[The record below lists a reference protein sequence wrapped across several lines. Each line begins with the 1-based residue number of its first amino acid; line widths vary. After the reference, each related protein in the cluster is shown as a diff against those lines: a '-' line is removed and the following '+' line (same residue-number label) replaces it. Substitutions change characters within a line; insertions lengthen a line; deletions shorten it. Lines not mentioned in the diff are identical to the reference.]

1 MKRTETLASVDRK
14 KFVRDSFDQNDKTR
28 QAADT
33 ANIWG
38 FVLVLVA
45 VGLLFIGFINS
56 YEINREID
64 YIIAYSLG
72 LSSSI
77 AMSIAC
83 FQRAPRLRRTADSL
97 DYQLM
102 AAFPDWQDLLKE
114 ACEEYQK

>member
-14 KFVRDSFDQNDKTR
+14 KFVRDSFAQNDKTR

-38 FVLVLVA
+38 FVLMLVV
-45 VGLLFIGFINS
+45 VGLIFIGFIHFD
-56 YEINREID
+56 EIYSVID
-64 YIIAYSLG
+64 YIITYTLALA
-72 LSSSI
+72 SSI

-102 AAFPDWQDLLKE
+102 AAFPNWQNLLKE
-114 ACEEYQK
+114 VCEEDQK

>member
-14 KFVRDSFDQNDKTR
+14 KFVRGSFDQNDKTR

-33 ANIWG
+33 AFIWG
-38 FVLVLVA
+38 FVFVLVA
-45 VGLLFIGFINS
+45 VSLIFIGFINS
-56 YEINREID
+56 YKIYSEID
-64 YIIAYSLG
+64 NIITYSLG
-72 LSSSI
+72 IASSI
-77 AMSIAC
+77 ALSIAC

-114 ACEEYQK
+114 ACEEDQK

>member
-14 KFVRDSFDQNDKTR
+14 KFVRDSFAQNDKTR

-45 VGLLFIGFINS
+45 VGLIFIGFINS
-56 YEINREID
+56 YEIYSKID
-64 YIIAYSLG
+64 NIITYTLALA
-72 LSSSI
+72 SSI
-77 AMSIAC
+77 ALSIAC

-114 ACEEYQK
+114 ACEEDQK